1 MRKHILSIFLA
12 AAAALSLNAQELEMI
27 EFNET
32 SELSAA
38 QFKEYDANGNACAL
52 VKLGLVANDPVFEGD
67 VVKSENKGGIYWLYL
82 PQGTDKLTIQTS
94 NFLPLR
100 LQFDPVK
107 SLFTYHMTVAPK
119 GAGDEAAEGDLP
131 VEYLTINVPDDATG
145 VPLTLVKV
153 LSGRF
158 QMGATKEQQSEEKD
172 EQPVRWIN
180 LTNDFYIGETEVTQ
194 ALWEKVMGEN
204 PSLFKNP
211 SNPVENISWLDA
223 IKFVQALSNVTGRK
237 FRLPTEAEWEYA
249 ARGGQN
255 LKPTKFSGSNTV
267 GEVGWYMKNSNS
279 RPHPVKSK
287 KPNEIGLYDMSG
299 NVWEYCQD
307 FKGSYDKLP
316 KTNPLDTKRTEN
328 RVRRGGSWMDNS
340 ADALRCAYRRRIT
353 EREKDSINGLRV
365 VMEP

>member
-1 MRKHILSIFLA
+1 MNKIIAAILLA
-12 AAAALSLNAQELEMI
+12 AASIAASAQELEMI

-52 VKLGLVANDPVFEGD
+52 VKLGLVADNPVFEGD
-67 VVKSENKGGIYWLYL
+67 VVKSENKGGVYWLYL

-94 NFLPLR
+94 DHLPLR
-100 LQFDPVK
+100 LQFEPVK

-119 GAGDEAAEGDLP
+119 GGSADGSASSDLP
-131 VEYLTINVPDDATG
+131 VEKLTINVPDDATG

-158 QMGATKEQQSEEKD
+158 KMGATPEQKSEEKD
-172 EQPVRWIN
+172 EQPVRWIS

-211 SNPVENISWLDA
+211 DNPVENISWTDA
-223 IKFVQALSNVTGRK
+223 VKFVQALSNVTGRK

-255 LKPTKFSGSNTV
+255 LKPSKFAGSDQAADV
-267 GEVGWYMKNSNS
+267 AWYMKNSNS
-279 RPHPVKSK
+279 RPHPVKAK
-287 KPNEIGLYDMSG
+287 QPNEIGLYDMSG
-299 NVWEYCQD
+299 NVWEFCQD

-316 KTNPLDTKRTEN
+316 KTNPVDTKRAEN
-328 RVRRGGSWMDNS
+328 RVRRGGSWIDES
-340 ADALRCAYRRRIT
+340 TESLRCAYRRRIS
-353 EREKDSINGLRV
+353 ERERDSINGLRV

>member
-1 MRKHILSIFLA
+1 MKKHIAAIILA
-12 AAAALSLNAQELEMI
+12 AAAIPALSAQELEMI
-27 EFNET
+27 EFEET
-32 SELSAA
+32 PELSAA

-67 VVKSENKGGIYWLYL
+67 VVKSENKGGVYWLYL

-94 NFLPLR
+94 NYLPLR

-119 GAGDEAAEGDLP
+119 GAGDGANDGDLP
-131 VEYLTINVPDDATG
+131 VETLVVNVPDDATG
-145 VPLTLVKV
+145 VPVTLVKV

-158 QMGATKEQQSEEKD
+158 KMGATDDQGSQEKD
-172 EQPVRWIN
+172 ELPTRWI
-180 LTNDFYIGETEVTQ
+180 TISKDFYIGETEVTQ
-194 ALWEKVMGEN
+194 ALWERVMGSN

-211 SNPVENISWLDA
+211 DNPVENITWIDA
-223 IKFVQALSNVTGRK
+223 ARFVKNLSNMTGLK

-255 LKPTKFSGSNTV
+255 LKPTKFSGSDNPA
-267 GEVGWYMKNSNS
+267 EVGWNAKNSNS
-279 RPHPVKSK
+279 RPHTVKSK

-307 FKGSYDKLP
+307 YKGNYKDLP
-316 KTNPLDTKRTEN
+316 KTDPVNNDRSGN
-328 RVRRGGSWMDNS
+328 HVRRGGSWMDGDES
-340 ADALRCAYRRRIT
+340 LRVAYRRRAP
-353 EREKDSINGLRV
+353 EREADSTNGLRIV
-365 VMEP
+365 LEP

>member
-67 VVKSENKGGIYWLYL
+67 VVKSENKGGVYWLYL

-316 KTNPLDTKRTEN
+316 KTNPLDTKRTRTAYAEAAP
-328 RVRRGGSWMDNS
+328 GWTTPPMPS
-340 ADALRCAYRRRIT
+340 AAPTAAASPSARKTPSTA
-353 EREKDSINGLRV
+353 SAS
-365 VMEP
+365 